1 MKFLALQK
9 QAGKGEKNMS
19 MHDPIADMLTRI
31 RNGQMRN
38 KVTVSMPASKIKQ
51 SIASVL
57 KDEGYIE
64 DFGVTDNDGKSLLNI
79 DLKYYAGQPVIETI
93 ERISKP
99 SLRIYKSTEDLPR
112 VMNGLGVAIITTS
125 KGVMTDIKARA
136 AGIGGEVL
144 CYVA

>member
-1 MKFLALQK
+1 
-9 QAGKGEKNMS
+9 MS

-38 KVTVSMPASKIKQ
+38 KVTVSMPASNIKK
-51 SIASVL
+51 SIANVL

-64 DFGVTDNDGKSLLNI
+64 GFGITEKDVKPLLNI

-99 SLRIYKSTEDLPR
+99 SLRVYKGSESLPR
-112 VMNGLGVAIITTS
+112 VMNGLGVAIVTTS

-144 CYVA
+144 CYVS

>member
-1 MKFLALQK
+1 
-9 QAGKGEKNMS
+9 MS

-38 KVTVSMPASKIKQ
+38 KVTVSMPASKIKK
-51 SIASVL
+51 SIAVVL

-64 DFGVTDNDGKSLLNI
+64 DFSLTDNNGKPILNI

>member
-1 MKFLALQK
+1 
-9 QAGKGEKNMS
+9 

-31 RNGQMRN
+31 RNAQMRN
-38 KVTVSMPASKIKQ
+38 KVSVSMPASKVKK
-51 SIASVL
+51 SIAVVL

-64 DFGVTDNDGKSLLNI
+64 NFSTNENNGKPLLNI
-79 DLKYYAGQPVIETI
+79 ELKYYAGQPVIEKI
-93 ERISKP
+93 QRVSKP
-99 SLRIYKSTEDLPR
+99 GLRIYKASDNLPK
-112 VMNGLGVAIITTS
+112 VMNGLGVAIVTTS

>member
-1 MKFLALQK
+1 
-9 QAGKGEKNMS
+9 MS

-38 KVTVSMPASKIKQ
+38 KITVSMPASKIKK

-64 DFGVTDNDGKSLLNI
+64 DFGITENNGKPLLNI

-99 SLRIYKSTEDLPR
+99 SLRIYKSTDDLPK

-136 AGIGGEVL
+136 AGVGGEVL